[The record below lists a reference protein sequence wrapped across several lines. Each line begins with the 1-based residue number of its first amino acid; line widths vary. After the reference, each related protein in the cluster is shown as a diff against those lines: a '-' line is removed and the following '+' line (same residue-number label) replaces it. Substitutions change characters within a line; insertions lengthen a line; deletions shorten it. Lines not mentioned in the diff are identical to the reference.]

1 MSVLTPEREMAL
13 MYGATSLDRSPLM
26 LRRSGL
32 ALAAAALLNC
42 VIAIPASADAA
53 VRVAASIKPV
63 HSLVSAVM
71 AGVGEP
77 HLIIRGAV
85 SPHTFSMR
93 PSDASVL
100 ENARVIFLIGE
111 SLETSLARP
120 IDTLAGNARV
130 IALSQV
136 QGLVRR
142 PLREGGAFEAHGHG
156 TDDDH
161 GRHEDEE
168 HEGAEHEG
176 AEHEGEEH
184 EGEEHEGVEHEGVEH
199 EGVEHEG
206 VEHEGV
212 EHEGVEHEG
221 VEHEGV
227 EHEGVEH
234 AKENVA
240 AHGDDD
246 HDAHRRGAF
255 DMHIW
260 LDPVNAGVM
269 ARAIAGV
276 LSEADPANAGTY
288 AANAQALLPRLEEL
302 TAQIAA
308 EVAPVRGKPFIVF
321 HDGYRYFEDRF
332 GLTAAGSSV
341 VSPDRSPGVRRIS
354 ELRDKVRE
362 LGVTCVFAEPQF
374 EPRLIDVI
382 IEGTAARTGT
392 VDPLGA
398 TIESG
403 PELYFTLIHNMAASF
418 KSCLTPAGQD

>member
-1 MSVLTPEREMAL
+1 MSWCTSSEAKLGISVATPAC
-13 MYGATSLDRSPLM
+13 MYGAKSLDRSPLM

-42 VIAIPASADAA
+42 VIASPASADAA

-168 HEGAEHEG
+168 HEG
-176 AEHEGEEH
+176 EEH
-184 EGEEHEGVEHEGVEH
+184 T
-199 EGVEHEG
+199 
-206 VEHEGV
+206 
-212 EHEGVEHEG
+212 
-221 VEHEGV
+221 
-227 EHEGVEH
+227 
-234 AKENVA
+234 KENVA
-240 AHGDDD
+240 AHRDDD

-354 ELRDKVRE
+354 ELRDKMRE

-418 KSCLTPAGQD
+418 KSCLTPAGQG

>member
-42 VIAIPASADAA
+42 VIASPASADAA

-176 AEHEGEEH
+176 AEHEGAEH
-184 EGEEHEGVEHEGVEH
+184 T
-199 EGVEHEG
+199 
-206 VEHEGV
+206 
-212 EHEGVEHEG
+212 
-221 VEHEGV
+221 
-227 EHEGVEH
+227 
-234 AKENVA
+234 KENVA

-269 ARAIAGV
+269 ARAIASV

-354 ELRDKVRE
+354 ELRDKMRE

-403 PELYFTLIHNMAASF
+403 PELYFTLIRNMAASF
-418 KSCLTPAGQD
+418 KSCLTPAGQG

>member
-1 MSVLTPEREMAL
+1 MSLTNAAYTHKLGISVATPAC

-32 ALAAAALLNC
+32 ALAAAALFNC
-42 VIAIPASADAA
+42 VIASPAAADAA
-53 VRVAASIKPV
+53 VRVVASIKPV

-93 PSDASVL
+93 PSDAAML

-130 IALSQV
+130 IALSEA

-142 PLREGGAFEAHGHG
+142 PLREGGTFEAHGHG

-161 GRHEDEE
+161 GRREDEE
-168 HEGAEHEG
+168 HEGE
-176 AEHEGEEH
+176 
-184 EGEEHEGVEHEGVEH
+184 
-199 EGVEHEG
+199 
-206 VEHEGV
+206 
-212 EHEGVEHEG
+212 
-221 VEHEGV
+221 
-227 EHEGVEH
+227 EH

-269 ARAIAGV
+269 ARTIAGV
-276 LSEADPANAGTY
+276 LSEADATNAGTY

-354 ELRDKVRE
+354 ELRDKMRE

-418 KSCLTPAGQD
+418 KSCLTPAGQG

>member
-1 MSVLTPEREMAL
+1 MSSEAKLGISVATPAC
-13 MYGATSLDRSPLM
+13 MYGATSFDCSPLM

-32 ALAAAALLNC
+32 ALAAAALFNC
-42 VIAIPASADAA
+42 VIASPAAADAA
-53 VRVAASIKPV
+53 VRVVASIKPV

-77 HLIIRGAV
+77 HLVIRGAV

-93 PSDASVL
+93 PSDAAML

-130 IALSQV
+130 IALSEA

-142 PLREGGAFEAHGHG
+142 PLRGGGTFEAHGHG
-156 TDDDH
+156 TDDDY
-161 GRHEDEE
+161 GRREDE
-168 HEGAEHEG
+168 
-176 AEHEGEEH
+176 
-184 EGEEHEGVEHEGVEH
+184 
-199 EGVEHEG
+199 
-206 VEHEGV
+206 
-212 EHEGVEHEG
+212 
-221 VEHEGV
+221 

-234 AKENVA
+234 AKGNGA
-240 AHGDDD
+240 ADGDDD

-260 LDPVNAGVM
+260 LDPVNAGAM
-269 ARAIAGV
+269 ARAIAGA
-276 LSEADPANAGTY
+276 LSKADPTNARTY
-288 AANAQALLPRLEEL
+288 AANTQALLRRLEEF
-302 TAQIAA
+302 TRQIAA

-321 HDGYRYFEDRF
+321 HDAYRYFEDRF

-354 ELRDKVRE
+354 ELRDKIRE

-374 EPRLIDVI
+374 EPRLVDVI
-382 IEGTAARTGT
+382 IEGTPARTGT

-403 PELYFTLIHNMAASF
+403 PELYFTLIRNMAASF
-418 KSCLTPAGQD
+418 KSCLAPAGQGRNG

>member
-1 MSVLTPEREMAL
+1 MSSEAALGISMTTPVC

-32 ALAAAALLNC
+32 ALAAAALFNC
-42 VIAIPASADAA
+42 VIASPASADAA
-53 VRVAASIKPV
+53 VRVVASIKPV

-85 SPHTFSMR
+85 SPHTVSMR
-93 PSDASVL
+93 PSDAAVL

-130 IALSQV
+130 IALSEV

-176 AEHEGEEH
+176 AEHEGAEH
-184 EGEEHEGVEHEGVEH
+184 EGEEH
-199 EGVEHEG
+199 
-206 VEHEGV
+206 
-212 EHEGVEHEG
+212 
-221 VEHEGV
+221 
-227 EHEGVEH
+227 
-234 AKENVA
+234 AKENGA

-269 ARAIAGV
+269 AHTIAGV
-276 LSEADPANAGTY
+276 LSEADPTNAGTY

-302 TAQIAA
+302 TAPIAA
-308 EVAPVRGKPFIVF
+308 EVAPVRGKSFIVF
-321 HDGYRYFEDRF
+321 HEGYRYFEDRF

-354 ELRDKVRE
+354 ELRDKMRE

-418 KSCLTPAGQD
+418 KSCLTPAGQG

>member
-1 MSVLTPEREMAL
+1 
-13 MYGATSLDRSPLM
+13 M

-32 ALAAAALLNC
+32 ALAAAALFNC
-42 VIAIPASADAA
+42 VIASPASADAA
-53 VRVAASIKPV
+53 VRVVASIKPV

-93 PSDASVL
+93 PSDAAML
-100 ENARVIFLIGE
+100 ENARVVFLIGE

-130 IALSQV
+130 IALSEA

-142 PLREGGAFEAHGHG
+142 PLREGGTFEAHGHG

-161 GRHEDEE
+161 GRREDEE
-168 HEGAEHEG
+168 HENE
-176 AEHEGEEH
+176 EHEGEEH
-184 EGEEHEGVEHEGVEH
+184 EGEEH
-199 EGVEHEG
+199 
-206 VEHEGV
+206 
-212 EHEGVEHEG
+212 
-221 VEHEGV
+221 
-227 EHEGVEH
+227 
-234 AKENVA
+234 AKGNGA
-240 AHGDDD
+240 ADGDDD

-260 LDPVNAGVM
+260 LDPVNAGAM

-276 LSEADPANAGTY
+276 LSEADPTNAGTY
-288 AANAQALLPRLEEL
+288 AANTQALLRRLEEL

-321 HDGYRYFEDRF
+321 HDAYRYFEDRF

-354 ELRDKVRE
+354 ELRDKIRE

-374 EPRLIDVI
+374 EPRLVDVI
-382 IEGTAARTGT
+382 IEGTPARTGT

-403 PELYFTLIHNMAASF
+403 PELYFTLIRNMAASF
-418 KSCLTPAGQD
+418 KSCLAPAGQGRSE

>member
-1 MSVLTPEREMAL
+1 MP
-13 MYGATSLDRSPLM
+13 
-26 LRRSGL
+26 RRSGL
-32 ALAAAALLNC
+32 ALAAAALFNC
-42 VIAIPASADAA
+42 VIASPAAADAA
-53 VRVAASIKPV
+53 VRVVASIKPV

-93 PSDASVL
+93 PSDAAML

-130 IALSQV
+130 IALSEA

-142 PLREGGAFEAHGHG
+142 PLREGGTFEAHGHG

-161 GRHEDEE
+161 DL
-168 HEGAEHEG
+168 
-176 AEHEGEEH
+176 
-184 EGEEHEGVEHEGVEH
+184 
-199 EGVEHEG
+199 
-206 VEHEGV
+206 
-212 EHEGVEHEG
+212 
-221 VEHEGV
+221 
-227 EHEGVEH
+227 
-234 AKENVA
+234 
-240 AHGDDD
+240 
-246 HDAHRRGAF
+246 HRRGAF

-260 LDPVNAGVM
+260 LDPVNAGAM
-269 ARAIAGV
+269 ARAIARA
-276 LSEADPANAGTY
+276 LSKADPTNAGTY
-288 AANAQALLPRLEEL
+288 AANTQALLRRLEEF
-302 TAQIAA
+302 TRQIAA

-321 HDGYRYFEDRF
+321 HDAYRYFEDRF

-354 ELRDKVRE
+354 ELRDKIRE

-374 EPRLIDVI
+374 EPRLVDVI
-382 IEGTAARTGT
+382 IEGTPARTGT

-403 PELYFTLIHNMAASF
+403 PELYFTLIRNMAASF
-418 KSCLTPAGQD
+418 KSCLAPAGQG

>member
-1 MSVLTPEREMAL
+1 MSL
-13 MYGATSLDRSPLM
+13 MYGATSLDRSTLM
-26 LRRSGL
+26 PRRSGL
-32 ALAAAALLNC
+32 ALAAAALFNC
-42 VIAIPASADAA
+42 VIASPAAADAA
-53 VRVAASIKPV
+53 VRVVASIKPV

-93 PSDASVL
+93 PSDAAML

-130 IALSQV
+130 IALSEA

-142 PLREGGAFEAHGHG
+142 PLREGGTFEAHGHG

-161 GRHEDEE
+161 DL
-168 HEGAEHEG
+168 
-176 AEHEGEEH
+176 
-184 EGEEHEGVEHEGVEH
+184 
-199 EGVEHEG
+199 
-206 VEHEGV
+206 
-212 EHEGVEHEG
+212 
-221 VEHEGV
+221 
-227 EHEGVEH
+227 
-234 AKENVA
+234 
-240 AHGDDD
+240 
-246 HDAHRRGAF
+246 HRRGAF

-260 LDPVNAGVM
+260 LDPVNAGAM
-269 ARAIAGV
+269 ARAIAGA
-276 LSEADPANAGTY
+276 LSKADPTNAGTY
-288 AANAQALLPRLEEL
+288 AANTQALLRRLEEF
-302 TAQIAA
+302 TRQIAT
-308 EVAPVRGKPFIVF
+308 EVAPIRGKPFIVF
-321 HDGYRYFEDRF
+321 HDAYRYFEDRF

-354 ELRDKVRE
+354 ELRDKIRE

-374 EPRLIDVI
+374 EPRLVDVI
-382 IEGTAARTGT
+382 IEGTPARTGT

-403 PELYFTLIHNMAASF
+403 PELYFTLIRNMAASF
-418 KSCLTPAGQD
+418 KSCLAPAGQG

>member
-1 MSVLTPEREMAL
+1 
-13 MYGATSLDRSPLM
+13 M

-32 ALAAAALLNC
+32 ALAAAALFNC
-42 VIAIPASADAA
+42 VIASPAAADAA
-53 VRVAASIKPV
+53 VRVVASIKPV

-93 PSDASVL
+93 PSDAAML

-130 IALSQV
+130 IALSEA

-142 PLREGGAFEAHGHG
+142 PLREGGTFEAHGHG

-161 GRHEDEE
+161 DL
-168 HEGAEHEG
+168 
-176 AEHEGEEH
+176 
-184 EGEEHEGVEHEGVEH
+184 
-199 EGVEHEG
+199 
-206 VEHEGV
+206 
-212 EHEGVEHEG
+212 
-221 VEHEGV
+221 
-227 EHEGVEH
+227 
-234 AKENVA
+234 
-240 AHGDDD
+240 
-246 HDAHRRGAF
+246 HRRGAF

-260 LDPVNAGVM
+260 LDPVNAGAM
-269 ARAIAGV
+269 ARAIAGA
-276 LSEADPANAGTY
+276 LSKADPTNAGTY
-288 AANAQALLPRLEEL
+288 AANTQALLRRLEEF
-302 TAQIAA
+302 TRQIAA
-308 EVAPVRGKPFIVF
+308 EVAPIRGKPFIVF
-321 HDGYRYFEDRF
+321 HDAYRYFEDRF

-354 ELRDKVRE
+354 ELRDKIRE

-374 EPRLIDVI
+374 EPRLVDVI
-382 IEGTAARTGT
+382 IEGTPARTGT

-403 PELYFTLIHNMAASF
+403 PELYFTLIRNMAASF
-418 KSCLTPAGQD
+418 KSCLAPAGQGRSE

>member
-1 MSVLTPEREMAL
+1 M
-13 MYGATSLDRSPLM
+13 
-26 LRRSGL
+26 
-32 ALAAAALLNC
+32 
-42 VIAIPASADAA
+42 IFF
-53 VRVAASIKPV
+53 
-63 HSLVSAVM
+63 LV
-71 AGVGEP
+71 
-77 HLIIRGAV
+77 
-85 SPHTFSMR
+85 
-93 PSDASVL
+93 
-100 ENARVIFLIGE
+100 
-111 SLETSLARP
+111 
-120 IDTLAGNARV
+120 GNARV

-142 PLREGGAFEAHGHG
+142 PLREGGTFEAHGHRA
-156 TDDDH
+156 DDDH

-168 HEGAEHEG
+168 HEGE
-176 AEHEGEEH
+176 
-184 EGEEHEGVEHEGVEH
+184 
-199 EGVEHEG
+199 
-206 VEHEGV
+206 
-212 EHEGVEHEG
+212 
-221 VEHEGV
+221 
-227 EHEGVEH
+227 EH

-269 ARAIAGV
+269 ARTIVGV

-354 ELRDKVRE
+354 ELRDKMRE
-362 LGVTCVFAEPQF
+362 LGVTCVFAEPQYVPRPEHADDPRERSVARLVERRALGGGKLVGGAVSPRIFHEAERAVVPAEETF
-374 EPRLIDVI
+374 EEAPGLAEPAPGPAPEPAPAHFGARTVEAGDGPLRMGEIAAVLR
-382 IEGTAARTGT
+382 GPGAAR
-392 VDPLGA
+392 
-398 TIESG
+398 
-403 PELYFTLIHNMAASF
+403 
-418 KSCLTPAGQD
+418 

>member
-1 MSVLTPEREMAL
+1 MNSEVKLGISVATPACMH
-13 MYGATSLDRSPLM
+13 GATSLDRSPLM
-26 LRRSGL
+26 LRPSGL
-32 ALAAAALLNC
+32 ALAAAALFNC
-42 VIAIPASADAA
+42 VIASPAAADAA
-53 VRVAASIKPV
+53 VRVVASIKPV

-93 PSDASVL
+93 PSDAAML

-130 IALSQV
+130 IALSEA

-142 PLREGGAFEAHGHG
+142 PLREGGTFEAHGDG

-161 GRHEDEE
+161 GRREDEE
-168 HEGAEHEG
+168 HENE
-176 AEHEGEEH
+176 EHEGEEH
-184 EGEEHEGVEHEGVEH
+184 EGEEHEGE
-199 EGVEHEG
+199 
-206 VEHEGV
+206 
-212 EHEGVEHEG
+212 
-221 VEHEGV
+221 
-227 EHEGVEH
+227 EH
-234 AKENVA
+234 AKENGA

-260 LDPVNAGVM
+260 LDPVNAGAM
-269 ARAIAGV
+269 ARAIARA
-276 LSEADPANAGTY
+276 LSEADPTNAGTY
-288 AANAQALLPRLEEL
+288 AANTQALLRRLEEF
-302 TAQIAA
+302 TRQIAA

-321 HDGYRYFEDRF
+321 HDAYRYFEDRF

-354 ELRDKVRE
+354 ELRDKIRE

-374 EPRLIDVI
+374 EPRLVDVI
-382 IEGTAARTGT
+382 IEGTPARMGT

-403 PELYFTLIHNMAASF
+403 PELYFTLIRSMAASF
-418 KSCLTPAGQD
+418 KSCLAPAGQG

>member
-1 MSVLTPEREMAL
+1 MSL

-32 ALAAAALLNC
+32 ALAAAALFNC
-42 VIAIPASADAA
+42 VIASPAAADAA
-53 VRVAASIKPV
+53 VRVVASIKPV

-93 PSDASVL
+93 PSDAAML
-100 ENARVIFLIGE
+100 ENARVVFLIGE

-130 IALSQV
+130 IALSEA

-142 PLREGGAFEAHGHG
+142 PLREGGTFEAHGQG

-161 GRHEDEE
+161 GRREDEE
-168 HEGAEHEG
+168 HENEEQ
-176 AEHEGEEH
+176 EGEEH
-184 EGEEHEGVEHEGVEH
+184 
-199 EGVEHEG
+199 
-206 VEHEGV
+206 
-212 EHEGVEHEG
+212 
-221 VEHEGV
+221 
-227 EHEGVEH
+227 
-234 AKENVA
+234 AKGNGA
-240 AHGDDD
+240 ADGDDD
-246 HDAHRRGAF
+246 HDLHRRGAF

-260 LDPVNAGVM
+260 LDPVNAGAM
-269 ARAIAGV
+269 ARAIAGA
-276 LSEADPANAGTY
+276 LSKADPTNAGTY
-288 AANAQALLPRLEEL
+288 AANTQALLRRLEEL
-302 TAQIAA
+302 TRQIAA
-308 EVAPVRGKPFIVF
+308 EVAPIRGKPFIVF
-321 HDGYRYFEDRF
+321 HDAYRYFEDRF

-354 ELRDKVRE
+354 ELRDKIRE

-374 EPRLIDVI
+374 EPRLVDVI
-382 IEGTAARTGT
+382 IEGTPARTGT

-403 PELYFTLIHNMAASF
+403 PELYFTLIRNMAASF
-418 KSCLTPAGQD
+418 KSCLAPADQGRSE

>member
-1 MSVLTPEREMAL
+1 
-13 MYGATSLDRSPLM
+13 M

-32 ALAAAALLNC
+32 ALAAAALFNC
-42 VIAIPASADAA
+42 VIASPAAADAA
-53 VRVAASIKPV
+53 VRVVASIKPV

-93 PSDASVL
+93 PSDAAML

-130 IALSQV
+130 IALSEA

-142 PLREGGAFEAHGHG
+142 PLREGGTFEAHGHG

-161 GRHEDEE
+161 DL
-168 HEGAEHEG
+168 
-176 AEHEGEEH
+176 
-184 EGEEHEGVEHEGVEH
+184 
-199 EGVEHEG
+199 
-206 VEHEGV
+206 
-212 EHEGVEHEG
+212 
-221 VEHEGV
+221 
-227 EHEGVEH
+227 
-234 AKENVA
+234 
-240 AHGDDD
+240 
-246 HDAHRRGAF
+246 HRRGAF

-260 LDPVNAGVM
+260 LDPVNAGAM
-269 ARAIAGV
+269 ARAIARA
-276 LSEADPANAGTY
+276 LSKADPTNAGTY
-288 AANAQALLPRLEEL
+288 AANTQALLRRLEEF
-302 TAQIAA
+302 TRQIAA

-321 HDGYRYFEDRF
+321 HDAYRYFEDRF

-354 ELRDKVRE
+354 ELRDKIRE

-374 EPRLIDVI
+374 EPRLVDVI
-382 IEGTAARTGT
+382 IEGTPARTGT

-403 PELYFTLIHNMAASF
+403 PELYFTLIRNMAASF
-418 KSCLTPAGQD
+418 KSCLAPAGQGRSE

>member
-1 MSVLTPEREMAL
+1 MSSEARLGISMTAPVCT
-13 MYGATSLDRSPLM
+13 YGATSTDRSPLM

-32 ALAAAALLNC
+32 ALAAAALFNC
-42 VIAIPASADAA
+42 VIASPAAADAA
-53 VRVAASIKPV
+53 VRVVASIKPV

-93 PSDASVL
+93 PSDAAML

-120 IDTLAGNARV
+120 IETLAGNARV
-130 IALSQV
+130 IALSEA

-142 PLREGGAFEAHGHG
+142 PLREGGTFEAHGHG

-161 GRHEDEE
+161 DL
-168 HEGAEHEG
+168 
-176 AEHEGEEH
+176 
-184 EGEEHEGVEHEGVEH
+184 
-199 EGVEHEG
+199 
-206 VEHEGV
+206 
-212 EHEGVEHEG
+212 
-221 VEHEGV
+221 
-227 EHEGVEH
+227 
-234 AKENVA
+234 
-240 AHGDDD
+240 
-246 HDAHRRGAF
+246 HRRGAF

-260 LDPVNAGVM
+260 LDPVNAGAM
-269 ARAIAGV
+269 ARAIAGA
-276 LSEADPANAGTY
+276 LSKADPTNAGTY
-288 AANAQALLPRLEEL
+288 AANTQALLRRLEEF
-302 TAQIAA
+302 TRQIAA
-308 EVAPVRGKPFIVF
+308 EVAPIRGKPFIVF
-321 HDGYRYFEDRF
+321 HDAYRYFEDRF

-354 ELRDKVRE
+354 ELRDKIRE

-374 EPRLIDVI
+374 EPRLVDVI
-382 IEGTAARTGT
+382 IEGTPARTGT

-403 PELYFTLIHNMAASF
+403 PELYFTLIRNMAASF
-418 KSCLTPAGQD
+418 KSCLAPAGQGRSE

>member
-1 MSVLTPEREMAL
+1 MSSEARLGISVATPAC
-13 MYGATSLDRSPLM
+13 MYGATSLDRSLLM
-26 LRRSGL
+26 PRRSGL
-32 ALAAAALLNC
+32 ALAAAALFNC
-42 VIAIPASADAA
+42 VIASPAAADAA
-53 VRVAASIKPV
+53 VRVVASIKPV

-93 PSDASVL
+93 PSDAAML

-130 IALSQV
+130 IALSEA

-142 PLREGGAFEAHGHG
+142 PLREGGTFEAHGHG

-161 GRHEDEE
+161 GRREDEE
-168 HEGAEHEG
+168 HENE
-176 AEHEGEEH
+176 EHEGEEH
-184 EGEEHEGVEHEGVEH
+184 EGEEHEGE
-199 EGVEHEG
+199 
-206 VEHEGV
+206 
-212 EHEGVEHEG
+212 
-221 VEHEGV
+221 
-227 EHEGVEH
+227 EH
-234 AKENVA
+234 AKENGA
-240 AHGDDD
+240 ADGDDD

-276 LSEADPANAGTY
+276 LSEADPTNARTY

-354 ELRDKVRE
+354 ELRDKMRE

-403 PELYFTLIHNMAASF
+403 PELYFTLIRNMAASF
-418 KSCLTPAGQD
+418 KSCLAPAGQGRSE

>member
-1 MSVLTPEREMAL
+1 
-13 MYGATSLDRSPLM
+13 M

-32 ALAAAALLNC
+32 ALAAAALFNC
-42 VIAIPASADAA
+42 VIASPASADAA
-53 VRVAASIKPV
+53 VRVVASIKPV

-93 PSDASVL
+93 PSDAAVL

-130 IALSQV
+130 IALSEV

-161 GRHEDEE
+161 GRHED
-168 HEGAEHEG
+168 
-176 AEHEGEEH
+176 
-184 EGEEHEGVEHEGVEH
+184 VEHG
-199 EGVEHEG
+199 
-206 VEHEGV
+206 
-212 EHEGVEHEG
+212 
-221 VEHEGV
+221 
-227 EHEGVEH
+227 GVEH
-234 AKENVA
+234 AQENVA

-276 LSEADPANAGTY
+276 LSEADPTNAGTY

-354 ELRDKVRE
+354 ELRDKMRE

-418 KSCLTPAGQD
+418 KSCLTPAGQG

>member
-1 MSVLTPEREMAL
+1 MSCEAKLGISVATPAC

-32 ALAAAALLNC
+32 ALAAAALFNC
-42 VIAIPASADAA
+42 VIASPASADAA
-53 VRVAASIKPV
+53 VRVVASIKPV

-85 SPHTFSMR
+85 SPHTVSMR
-93 PSDASVL
+93 PSDAAVL

-130 IALSQV
+130 IALSEV

-176 AEHEGEEH
+176 AEHEGAEH
-184 EGEEHEGVEHEGVEH
+184 EGEEH
-199 EGVEHEG
+199 
-206 VEHEGV
+206 
-212 EHEGVEHEG
+212 
-221 VEHEGV
+221 
-227 EHEGVEH
+227 
-234 AKENVA
+234 AKENGA

-269 ARAIAGV
+269 AHTIAGV
-276 LSEADPANAGTY
+276 LSEADPHQCRN
-288 AANAQALLPRLEEL
+288 
-302 TAQIAA
+302 
-308 EVAPVRGKPFIVF
+308 VRGQRSGAPPSAGGAHRADRGGGGTGPRQVF
-321 HDGYRYFEDRF
+321 HRIPRRVPGYFEDRF

-354 ELRDKVRE
+354 ELRDKMRE

-403 PELYFTLIHNMAASF
+403 PELYFTLIRNMAASF
-418 KSCLTPAGQD
+418 KSCLTPAGQG

>member
-53 VRVAASIKPV
+53 VRVVASIKPV

-168 HEGAEHEG
+168 HEG
-176 AEHEGEEH
+176 EEH
-184 EGEEHEGVEHEGVEH
+184 EGE
-199 EGVEHEG
+199 
-206 VEHEGV
+206 
-212 EHEGVEHEG
+212 
-221 VEHEGV
+221 
-227 EHEGVEH
+227 EH

-240 AHGDDD
+240 AHGDDDHDD

-354 ELRDKVRE
+354 ELRDKMRE

>member
-1 MSVLTPEREMAL
+1 MAL
-13 MYGATSLDRSPLM
+13 MYGATSLDRSTLM
-26 LRRSGL
+26 PRRSGL
-32 ALAAAALLNC
+32 ALAAAALFNC
-42 VIAIPASADAA
+42 VIASPAAADAA
-53 VRVAASIKPV
+53 VRVVASIKPV

-93 PSDASVL
+93 PSDAAML

-130 IALSQV
+130 IALSEA

-142 PLREGGAFEAHGHG
+142 PLREGGTFEAHGHG

-161 GRHEDEE
+161 DL
-168 HEGAEHEG
+168 
-176 AEHEGEEH
+176 
-184 EGEEHEGVEHEGVEH
+184 
-199 EGVEHEG
+199 
-206 VEHEGV
+206 
-212 EHEGVEHEG
+212 
-221 VEHEGV
+221 
-227 EHEGVEH
+227 
-234 AKENVA
+234 
-240 AHGDDD
+240 
-246 HDAHRRGAF
+246 HRRGAF

-260 LDPVNAGVM
+260 LDPVNAGAM
-269 ARAIAGV
+269 ARAIAGA
-276 LSEADPANAGTY
+276 LSKADPTNAGTY
-288 AANAQALLPRLEEL
+288 AANTQALLRRLEEF
-302 TAQIAA
+302 TRQIAT
-308 EVAPVRGKPFIVF
+308 EVAPIRGKPFIVF
-321 HDGYRYFEDRF
+321 HDAYRYFEDRF

-354 ELRDKVRE
+354 ELRDKIRE

-374 EPRLIDVI
+374 EPRLVDVI
-382 IEGTAARTGT
+382 IEGTPARTGT

-403 PELYFTLIHNMAASF
+403 PELYFTLIRNMAASF
-418 KSCLTPAGQD
+418 KSCLAPAGQG

>member
-1 MSVLTPEREMAL
+1 MSSLAKLGIFMTTPAH
-13 MYGATSLDRSPLM
+13 MYGVTSLCRSPLM

-32 ALAAAALLNC
+32 ALAAAALFNS
-42 VIAIPASADAA
+42 VIASPASADAT
-53 VRVAASIKPV
+53 VRVVASIKPV

-77 HLIIRGAV
+77 HLLIRGAV

-111 SLETSLARP
+111 SLEISLARP

-130 IALSQV
+130 VALSEV
-136 QGLVRR
+136 QGLVRT
-142 PLREGGAFEAHGHG
+142 PLRKGGTFEAHEAHDHG
-156 TDDDH
+156 IDDGQ

-168 HEGAEHEG
+168 HED
-176 AEHEGEEH
+176 EEH
-184 EGEEHEGVEHEGVEH
+184 ESEEH
-199 EGVEHEG
+199 
-206 VEHEGV
+206 
-212 EHEGVEHEG
+212 
-221 VEHEGV
+221 
-227 EHEGVEH
+227 
-234 AKENVA
+234 AA
-240 AHGDDD
+240 AHGDED

-269 ARAIAGV
+269 ARAIADV

-288 AANAQALLPRLEEL
+288 SANAQALRPRLEEL

-308 EVAPVRGKPFIVF
+308 EMAPVRDKPFIVF
-321 HDGYRYFEDRF
+321 HDAYRYFEDRF
-332 GLTAAGSSV
+332 GLTAAGSMV

-354 ELRDKVRE
+354 ELRDKIRE

-382 IEGTAARTGT
+382 IEGTPARTGT

-403 PELYFTLIHNMAASF
+403 PELYFTLIHNMAVSF
-418 KSCLTPAGQD
+418 KSCLTPVGQG

>member
-1 MSVLTPEREMAL
+1 MSSEAKLGISVATPAC

-32 ALAAAALLNC
+32 ALAAAALFNC
-42 VIAIPASADAA
+42 VIASPAAADAA
-53 VRVAASIKPV
+53 VRVVASIKPV

-93 PSDASVL
+93 PSDAAMV

-111 SLETSLARP
+111 SLETFLARP

-130 IALSQV
+130 IALSEA

-142 PLREGGAFEAHGHG
+142 PLREGGTFEAHGHG

-161 GRHEDEE
+161 GRREDE
-168 HEGAEHEG
+168 
-176 AEHEGEEH
+176 EHEGEEH
-184 EGEEHEGVEHEGVEH
+184 EGEEHEGE
-199 EGVEHEG
+199 
-206 VEHEGV
+206 
-212 EHEGVEHEG
+212 
-221 VEHEGV
+221 
-227 EHEGVEH
+227 EH
-234 AKENVA
+234 AKGNGA
-240 AHGDDD
+240 ADGDDD

-269 ARAIAGV
+269 ARTIAGV

-354 ELRDKVRE
+354 ELRDKMRE

-418 KSCLTPAGQD
+418 KSCLTPAGEG

>member
-1 MSVLTPEREMAL
+1 
-13 MYGATSLDRSPLM
+13 M

-32 ALAAAALLNC
+32 ALAAAALFNC
-42 VIAIPASADAA
+42 VIANPASADAA
-53 VRVAASIKPV
+53 VRVVASIKPV

-93 PSDASVL
+93 PSDAAML

-130 IALSQV
+130 IALSEV

-142 PLREGGAFEAHGHG
+142 PLREGGAFEAHGHR
-156 TDDDH
+156 T
-161 GRHEDEE
+161 
-168 HEGAEHEG
+168 
-176 AEHEGEEH
+176 
-184 EGEEHEGVEHEGVEH
+184 
-199 EGVEHEG
+199 
-206 VEHEGV
+206 
-212 EHEGVEHEG
+212 
-221 VEHEGV
+221 
-227 EHEGVEH
+227 
-234 AKENVA
+234 
-240 AHGDDD
+240 DDD

-269 ARAIAGV
+269 ARTIAGV

-354 ELRDKVRE
+354 ELRDKMRE

-418 KSCLTPAGQD
+418 KSCLTPAGQG

>member
-1 MSVLTPEREMAL
+1 MSSEAKLGISVATPAC

-32 ALAAAALLNC
+32 ALAAAALFNC
-42 VIAIPASADAA
+42 VIASPAAADAA
-53 VRVAASIKPV
+53 VRVVASIKPV

-93 PSDASVL
+93 PSDAAMV

-111 SLETSLARP
+111 SLETFLARP

-130 IALSQV
+130 IALSEA

-142 PLREGGAFEAHGHG
+142 PLREGGTFEAHGHG

-161 GRHEDEE
+161 GRREDE
-168 HEGAEHEG
+168 
-176 AEHEGEEH
+176 EHEGEEH
-184 EGEEHEGVEHEGVEH
+184 EGEEH
-199 EGVEHEG
+199 
-206 VEHEGV
+206 
-212 EHEGVEHEG
+212 
-221 VEHEGV
+221 
-227 EHEGVEH
+227 
-234 AKENVA
+234 AKGNGA
-240 AHGDDD
+240 ADGDDD

-269 ARAIAGV
+269 ARTIAGV

-354 ELRDKVRE
+354 ELRDKMRE

-418 KSCLTPAGQD
+418 KSCLTPAGQG

>member
-1 MSVLTPEREMAL
+1 
-13 MYGATSLDRSPLM
+13 M

-32 ALAAAALLNC
+32 ALAAAALFNC
-42 VIAIPASADAA
+42 VIASPASADAA
-53 VRVAASIKPV
+53 VRVVASIKPV

-93 PSDASVL
+93 PSDAAVL

-130 IALSQV
+130 IALSEV

-161 GRHEDEE
+161 DED
-168 HEGAEHEG
+168 
-176 AEHEGEEH
+176 
-184 EGEEHEGVEHEGVEH
+184 VEH
-199 EGVEHEG
+199 
-206 VEHEGV
+206 
-212 EHEGVEHEG
+212 
-221 VEHEGV
+221 
-227 EHEGVEH
+227 
-234 AKENVA
+234 
-240 AHGDDD
+240 
-246 HDAHRRGAF
+246 AHRRGAF

-276 LSEADPANAGTY
+276 LSEADPTNAGTY

-354 ELRDKVRE
+354 ELRDKMRE

-403 PELYFTLIHNMAASF
+403 PELYFTLIRNMAASF
-418 KSCLTPAGQD
+418 KSCLTPAGQG

>member
-1 MSVLTPEREMAL
+1 MSSEAKLGISVATPAC
-13 MYGATSLDRSPLM
+13 MYGATSLDCSPLM

-32 ALAAAALLNC
+32 ALAAAALFNC
-42 VIAIPASADAA
+42 VIASPAAADAA
-53 VRVAASIKPV
+53 VRVVASIKPV

-77 HLIIRGAV
+77 HLVIRGAV

-93 PSDASVL
+93 PSDAAML

-130 IALSQV
+130 IALSEA
-136 QGLVRR
+136 QGLIRR
-142 PLREGGAFEAHGHG
+142 PLRGGGTFEAHGHG

-161 GRHEDEE
+161 GRREDE
-168 HEGAEHEG
+168 
-176 AEHEGEEH
+176 
-184 EGEEHEGVEHEGVEH
+184 
-199 EGVEHEG
+199 
-206 VEHEGV
+206 
-212 EHEGVEHEG
+212 
-221 VEHEGV
+221 

-234 AKENVA
+234 AKGNGA
-240 AHGDDD
+240 ADGDDD

-260 LDPVNAGVM
+260 LDPVNAGAM
-269 ARAIAGV
+269 ARAIAGA
-276 LSEADPANAGTY
+276 LSKADPTNAGTY
-288 AANAQALLPRLEEL
+288 AANTQALLRRLEEF
-302 TAQIAA
+302 TRQIAA

-321 HDGYRYFEDRF
+321 HDAYRYFEDRF

-354 ELRDKVRE
+354 ELRDKIRE

-374 EPRLIDVI
+374 EPRLVDVI
-382 IEGTAARTGT
+382 IEGTPARTGT

-403 PELYFTLIHNMAASF
+403 PELYFTLIRNMAASF
-418 KSCLTPAGQD
+418 KSCLAPAGQGRNG

>member
-1 MSVLTPEREMAL
+1 
-13 MYGATSLDRSPLM
+13 M

-32 ALAAAALLNC
+32 ALAAAALFNC
-42 VIAIPASADAA
+42 VIASPAAADAA
-53 VRVAASIKPV
+53 VRVVASIKPV

-93 PSDASVL
+93 PSDAAML

-120 IDTLAGNARV
+120 IETLAGNARV
-130 IALSQV
+130 IALSEA

-142 PLREGGAFEAHGHG
+142 PLREGGTFEAHGHG

-161 GRHEDEE
+161 DL
-168 HEGAEHEG
+168 
-176 AEHEGEEH
+176 
-184 EGEEHEGVEHEGVEH
+184 
-199 EGVEHEG
+199 
-206 VEHEGV
+206 
-212 EHEGVEHEG
+212 
-221 VEHEGV
+221 
-227 EHEGVEH
+227 
-234 AKENVA
+234 
-240 AHGDDD
+240 
-246 HDAHRRGAF
+246 HRRGAF

-260 LDPVNAGVM
+260 LDPVNAGAM
-269 ARAIAGV
+269 ARAIAGA
-276 LSEADPANAGTY
+276 LSKADPTNAGTY
-288 AANAQALLPRLEEL
+288 AANTQALLRRLEEF
-302 TAQIAA
+302 TRQIAA

-321 HDGYRYFEDRF
+321 HDAYRYFEDRF

-354 ELRDKVRE
+354 ELRDKIRE

-374 EPRLIDVI
+374 EPRLVDVI
-382 IEGTAARTGT
+382 IEGTPARTGT

-403 PELYFTLIHNMAASF
+403 PELYFTLIRNMAASF
-418 KSCLTPAGQD
+418 KSCLAPAGQGRSE

>member
-1 MSVLTPEREMAL
+1 MSSPAKLGIFMTTPAH
-13 MYGATSLDRSPLM
+13 MYGVTSLCRSPLM

-32 ALAAAALLNC
+32 ALAAAALFNS
-42 VIAIPASADAA
+42 VIASPASADAT
-53 VRVAASIKPV
+53 VRVVASIKPV

-77 HLIIRGAV
+77 HLLIRGAL

-111 SLETSLARP
+111 SLEISLARP

-130 IALSQV
+130 VALSEV
-136 QGLVRR
+136 QGLVRT
-142 PLREGGAFEAHGHG
+142 PLRKGGTFEAHEAH
-156 TDDDH
+156 DH
-161 GRHEDEE
+161 GIDDGQARHEDEE
-168 HEGAEHEG
+168 HED
-176 AEHEGEEH
+176 EEH
-184 EGEEHEGVEHEGVEH
+184 ESEEH
-199 EGVEHEG
+199 
-206 VEHEGV
+206 
-212 EHEGVEHEG
+212 
-221 VEHEGV
+221 
-227 EHEGVEH
+227 
-234 AKENVA
+234 AA
-240 AHGDDD
+240 AHGDED

-269 ARAIAGV
+269 ARAIASV

-288 AANAQALLPRLEEL
+288 SANAQALRPRLEEL

-308 EVAPVRGKPFIVF
+308 EMAPVRDKPFIVF
-321 HDGYRYFEDRF
+321 HDAYRYFEDRF
-332 GLTAAGSSV
+332 GLTAAGSMV

-354 ELRDKVRE
+354 ELRDKIRE
-362 LGVTCVFAEPQF
+362 LGVACVFAEPQF

-382 IEGTAARTGT
+382 IEGTPARTGT

-403 PELYFTLIHNMAASF
+403 PELYFTLIHNMAVSF
-418 KSCLTPAGQD
+418 RSCLMPVGQG

>member
-53 VRVAASIKPV
+53 VRVVASIKPV

-176 AEHEGEEH
+176 EEHEGAEHEGA
-184 EGEEHEGVEHEGVEH
+184 
-199 EGVEHEG
+199 
-206 VEHEGV
+206 
-212 EHEGVEHEG
+212 EHEG

-269 ARAIAGV
+269 ARTIAGV

-354 ELRDKVRE
+354 ELRDKMRE

-418 KSCLTPAGQD
+418 KSCLTPSGQG

>member
-1 MSVLTPEREMAL
+1 MSSEAALGISMTTPAC

-32 ALAAAALLNC
+32 ALAAAALFNC
-42 VIAIPASADAA
+42 VIAGPAAADAA
-53 VRVAASIKPV
+53 VRVVASIKPV

-93 PSDASVL
+93 PSDAAVL

-130 IALSQV
+130 IALSEA

-156 TDDDH
+156 T
-161 GRHEDEE
+161 
-168 HEGAEHEG
+168 
-176 AEHEGEEH
+176 
-184 EGEEHEGVEHEGVEH
+184 
-199 EGVEHEG
+199 
-206 VEHEGV
+206 
-212 EHEGVEHEG
+212 
-221 VEHEGV
+221 
-227 EHEGVEH
+227 
-234 AKENVA
+234 
-240 AHGDDD
+240 DDD

-269 ARAIAGV
+269 ARTIAGV

-354 ELRDKVRE
+354 ELRDKMRE

-418 KSCLTPAGQD
+418 KSCLTPAGQG

>member
-1 MSVLTPEREMAL
+1 
-13 MYGATSLDRSPLM
+13 M

-32 ALAAAALLNC
+32 ALAAAALFNC
-42 VIAIPASADAA
+42 VIASPAAADAA
-53 VRVAASIKPV
+53 VRVVASIKPV

-93 PSDASVL
+93 PSDAAML

-130 IALSQV
+130 IALSEA

-142 PLREGGAFEAHGHG
+142 PLREGGTFEAHGHG

-161 GRHEDEE
+161 DL
-168 HEGAEHEG
+168 
-176 AEHEGEEH
+176 
-184 EGEEHEGVEHEGVEH
+184 
-199 EGVEHEG
+199 
-206 VEHEGV
+206 
-212 EHEGVEHEG
+212 
-221 VEHEGV
+221 
-227 EHEGVEH
+227 
-234 AKENVA
+234 
-240 AHGDDD
+240 
-246 HDAHRRGAF
+246 HRRGAF

-260 LDPVNAGVM
+260 LDPVNAGAM
-269 ARAIAGV
+269 ARAIAGA
-276 LSEADPANAGTY
+276 LSKADPTNAGTY
-288 AANAQALLPRLEEL
+288 AANTQALLRRLEEF
-302 TAQIAA
+302 TRQTAA
-308 EVAPVRGKPFIVF
+308 EVAPIRGKPFIVF
-321 HDGYRYFEDRF
+321 HDAYRYFEDRF

-354 ELRDKVRE
+354 ELRDKIRE

-374 EPRLIDVI
+374 EPRLVDVI
-382 IEGTAARTGT
+382 IEGTPARTGT

-403 PELYFTLIHNMAASF
+403 PELYFTLIRNMAASF
-418 KSCLTPAGQD
+418 KSCLAPAGQG

>member
-1 MSVLTPEREMAL
+1 MP
-13 MYGATSLDRSPLM
+13 
-26 LRRSGL
+26 RRSGL
-32 ALAAAALLNC
+32 ALAAAALFNC
-42 VIAIPASADAA
+42 VIASPAAADAA
-53 VRVAASIKPV
+53 VRVVASIKPV

-93 PSDASVL
+93 PSDAAML

-130 IALSQV
+130 IALSEA

-142 PLREGGAFEAHGHG
+142 PLREGGTFEAHGHG

-161 GRHEDEE
+161 GRREDEE
-168 HEGAEHEG
+168 HEN
-176 AEHEGEEH
+176 EEH
-184 EGEEHEGVEHEGVEH
+184 EGEEH
-199 EGVEHEG
+199 
-206 VEHEGV
+206 
-212 EHEGVEHEG
+212 
-221 VEHEGV
+221 
-227 EHEGVEH
+227 
-234 AKENVA
+234 AKENRA
-240 AHGDDD
+240 ADGDDD
-246 HDAHRRGAF
+246 HDLHRRGAF

-260 LDPVNAGVM
+260 LDPVNAGAM
-269 ARAIAGV
+269 ARAIAGA
-276 LSEADPANAGTY
+276 LSKADPTNAGTY
-288 AANAQALLPRLEEL
+288 AANTQALLRRLEEL
-302 TAQIAA
+302 TRQIAA

-321 HDGYRYFEDRF
+321 HDAYRYFEDRF

-354 ELRDKVRE
+354 ELRDKIRE

-374 EPRLIDVI
+374 EPRLVDVI
-382 IEGTAARTGT
+382 IEGTPARTGT

-403 PELYFTLIHNMAASF
+403 PELYFTLIRNMAASF
-418 KSCLTPAGQD
+418 KSCLSAGGSGSKRMKGNRTD